1 MNSLLVCNTGSD
13 SISKINIKDFSVENL
28 LLKIGEKP
36 AGPQGI
42 YLNNGLIYTANN
54 YNNSISVIEQK
65 SLKEERNFYV
75 GPYPNDLV
83 YYDNRL
89 YIACGEAN
97 SVIVYD
103 LIENKIAFK
112 LPTGLWPHNIEVE
125 KDKGLILVSNL
136 QDNSVSVIDGSIN
149 KKIMD
154 IETLEYPTKI
164 KVSKDRSKFYVC
176 ESYIGDTKSGYVEVF
191 SLDDFKSLKRIK
203 VGKSPMDMWDDG
215 DFLYVSNFSDGTIS
229 IIDVNIG
236 REIEKIVVGGMP
248 KGILKYNNL
257 LFVGDYLKSKV
268 IVLDLK
274 SKLTKAIA
282 VGVEPNAMALC

>member
-36 AGPQGI
+36 TGPQGI

-54 YNNSISVIEQK
+54 YNNSISVIAEK
-65 SLKEERNFYV
+65 NLKEESNFYV
-75 GPYPNDLV
+75 GPYPNDLI

-103 LIENKIAFK
+103 LIEKKIVFK
-112 LPTGLWPHNIEVE
+112 LPTGMWPHNMEVE

-136 QDNSVSVIDGSIN
+136 QDNSVSVIDGDIN

-164 KVSKDRSKFYVC
+164 KVSKDKSKFYVC
-176 ESYIGDTKSGYVEVF
+176 ESYIGDSKSGYIEVF
-191 SLDDFKSLKRIK
+191 SLDNFKSLKRIK
-203 VGKSPMDMWDDG
+203 VGKSPMDICDDG

-236 REIEKIVVGGMP
+236 REIDKIVIGGMP

-257 LFVGDYLKSKV
+257 LFVGDYLRSKV

-274 SKLTKAIA
+274 SKLTKSIA

>member
-13 SISKINIKDFSVENL
+13 SISKINIKDFSIENL

-36 AGPQGI
+36 TGPQGI

-54 YNNSISVIEQK
+54 YNNSISVIEEK
-65 SLKEERNFYV
+65 TLIEENSFYI

-83 YYDNRL
+83 YYNNRL

-97 SVIVYD
+97 AVIVYD
-103 LIENKIAFK
+103 LIEKKIVFK

-125 KDKGLILVSNL
+125 KDRGLILVSNL

-176 ESYIGDTKSGYVEVF
+176 ESYIGDSKSGYVEVF
-191 SLDDFKSLKRIK
+191 SLENFKPLKRIK

-257 LFVGDYLKSKV
+257 LFIGDYLRSKV
-268 IVLDLK
+268 IVFDLK
-274 SKLTKAIA
+274 SRLTKAIA